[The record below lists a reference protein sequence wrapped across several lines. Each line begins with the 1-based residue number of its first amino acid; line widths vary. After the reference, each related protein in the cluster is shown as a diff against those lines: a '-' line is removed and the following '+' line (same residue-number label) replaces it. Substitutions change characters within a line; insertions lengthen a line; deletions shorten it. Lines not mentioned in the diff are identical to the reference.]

1 MGFDGDLMGFH
12 GFMGFDGD
20 LMGFH
25 GFMGF
30 DGDLMGFHVIQV
42 PNQLHQNLSPLQH
55 RWS

>member
-55 RWS
+55 R

>member
-1 MGFDGDLMGFH
+1 MSAVMCKNSDLMDVTR
-12 GFMGFDGD
+12 FDGD

-55 RWS
+55 R